1 MTTPTDPILPR
12 NGIVPA
18 EVDGKRVVGWKEWV
32 SLPDLGVPRLLAKFD
47 TGARSSAL
55 HVPRARV
62 IEIDGRPH
70 VNFDLD
76 EDTLD
81 ASGVLKHTAPLVDLR
96 TVKSSSGH
104 AEQRLTIHTT
114 LSFAGLQWLIELTLT
129 DRSDMKLPMLVG
141 RSAMHSRLIIDPS
154 RSFLAGR
161 RVRKPSQKSR

>member
-1 MTTPTDPILPR
+1 MSTDPTPSRSSATPTEL
-12 NGIVPA
+12 
-18 EVDGKRVVGWKEWV
+18 DGKLVVGWKEWV
-32 SLPDLGVPRLLAKFD
+32 SLPDLGVPRLMAKFD

-55 HVPRARV
+55 HVPRAQV
-62 IEIDGRPH
+62 IEIDGRAH

-76 EDTLD
+76 TD
-81 ASGVLKHTAPLVDLR
+81 APDAGGLLRHTAPLLDLR
-96 TVKSSSGH
+96 RVKSSSGH

-114 LSFAGLQWLIELTLT
+114 LSFAGLQWQIELTLT

>member
-1 MTTPTDPILPR
+1 MSTSADPTVPR
-12 NGIVPA
+12 SGIAPA
-18 EVDGKRVVGWKEWV
+18 EVDGKLVVGWKEWV
-32 SLPDLGVPRLLAKFD
+32 GLPDLGVPRLLAKLD

-55 HVPRARV
+55 HVPRTQV
-62 IEIDGRPH
+62 IDIDGVPY

-76 EDTLD
+76 DD
-81 ASGVLKHTAPLVDLR
+81 APDESGLLRHTAPLVDLR

>member
-1 MTTPTDPILPR
+1 MSTPSDLIPPR
-12 NGIVPA
+12 NSIAPT
-18 EVDGKRVVGWKEWV
+18 EVEGKQVVGWKEWV

-62 IEIDGRPH
+62 IEIGGLPH
-70 VNFDLD
+70 VTFDLD
-76 EDTLD
+76 EDAAD
-81 ASGVLKHTAPLVDLR
+81 ATGLLKHTAPLVDLR

-114 LSFAGLQWLIELTLT
+114 LSFAGIQWLIELTLT

-141 RSAMHSRLIIDPS
+141 RSAMYSRLIIDPS

-161 RVRKPSQKSR
+161 RVRKASQKSR